1 MTAFDP
7 TPLRPDAPANT
18 VSSQM
23 TPEKIQSMVHQIG
36 QRTNAS
42 QLTTRQH
49 AAIALCV
56 PDSGTPWLDA
66 MIQARRRDEMAKSAL
81 AAIIASSEWA
91 DPSTTIQSFCV
102 DSYSVA
108 DAMLAASNKE
118 PGNG

>member
-7 TPLRPDAPANT
+7 TPLRPDAQVFPNP
-18 VSSQM
+18 VSY
-23 TPEKIQSMVHQIG
+23 TPLG
-36 QRTNAS
+36 QEIPS
-42 QLTTRQH
+42 YPGLTARQY

-56 PDSGTPWLDA
+56 PDSGCDWLDA
-66 MIQARRRDEMAKSAL
+66 IINRRRRDEMAKSAL

-91 DPSTTIQSFCV
+91 NPATTIQSFCV
-102 DSYSVA
+102 DSYNIA